1 MADALSLKD
10 LLADGG
16 EEKVKDISFEGGLKL
31 LEDLVSRVEAG
42 SLPLDK
48 AILSYE
54 RGVGLIERLRS
65 LLSGAEQKLKILQ
78 KS

>member
-1 MADALSLKD
+1 MAETVSLKD

-16 EEKVKDISFEGGLKL
+16 EEKVKEISFEGGLKL

-54 RGVGLIERLRS
+54 RGVSLIEHLRT
-65 LLSGAEQKLKILQ
+65 LLSGAEQKLKVLQ